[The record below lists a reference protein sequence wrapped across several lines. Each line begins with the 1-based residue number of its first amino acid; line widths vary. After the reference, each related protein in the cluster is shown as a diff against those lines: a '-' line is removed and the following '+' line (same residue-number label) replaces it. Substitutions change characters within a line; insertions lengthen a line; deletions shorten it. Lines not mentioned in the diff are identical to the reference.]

1 MARTK
6 LPAWLAIPSSAARLV
21 GCFVPVVES
30 RRSYPIPIRRLGRYG
45 AFRFL
50 GMVAVVGC
58 SNPIRTG
65 PRSTGGAPGSGGI
78 LGAGGV
84 VGSSGLSL
92 VGGSFGAGGS
102 GGSNASTVGPT
113 GGVFGSSSASMTGGV
128 VGTAGSTALPG
139 NFTRTGSLT
148 VARELH
154 TATLLQN
161 GLVLIA
167 GGANGMVVAS
177 TELYDPGLGTFAAT
191 GSMTTTRASHTATLL
206 PGGKVLIAGG
216 EHTDNTNYQS
226 LALASAELYDPAT
239 GTFTATGSMST
250 SRSDH
255 TATLLTNGKVL
266 IAGGESYVYYD
277 MPTYNTDLAV
287 ANAELYDPMTGTFT
301 ATGSMSGNAGAGLTS
316 TLLQNGK
323 VLIAGGASVSG
334 ASFPNAELYDPAAGI
349 FSATGNMTVARY
361 RHTATL
367 LPSGKVL
374 ITGGSGT
381 PDLSSAEQYDPAA
394 GTFTATSSMSVS
406 RYFHTATLLPDGMVL
421 VAGGWN
427 DASAELYD
435 PAAGAFTAKGNMT
448 TARYRHTATL
458 LASGSLIIVGGG
470 ASGDLASAEL
480 YQ

>member
-21 GCFVPVVES
+21 RCFVPRVES
-30 RRSYPIPIRRLGRYG
+30 GRSYPIPIRRLSRCG
-45 AFRFL
+45 AFCFL
-50 GMVAVVGC
+50 GMVAVVSC

-65 PRSTGGAPGSGGI
+65 PRGTGGAPGSGGI
-78 LGAGGV
+78 LGAGGIA
-84 VGSSGLSL
+84 GSSGLSASGGVSL
-92 VGGSFGAGGS
+92 VGGSFGAGAS
-102 GGSNASTVGPT
+102 GGSN
-113 GGVFGSSSASMTGGV
+113 
-128 VGTAGSTALPG
+128 ALPG

-148 VARELH
+148 VARESH

-216 EHTDNTNYQS
+216 EHFDNTNYQT

-250 SRSDH
+250 SRSAH

-266 IAGGESYVYYD
+266 IAGGASYVYYD

-349 FSATGNMTVARY
+349 FAATGNMTVARY

-427 DASAELYD
+427 DPSAELYD

-458 LASGSLIIVGGG
+458 LPSGSLLIVGGS